1 MPDLIRR
8 TLPSSRPACA
18 TGGGAC
24 PEPIGY
30 DACDVRKIHYGE
42 VGVRLYGVSMVR
54 NEADIVRANVLYHLA
69 AGFDRLLIVDNA
81 STDGTRRMLRKLGRD
96 PRVRWTRD
104 RGSFRQG
111 EVFTELARQAFAEG
125 ADWVAPVDADDFWYA
140 RGSSIKEVLAD
151 SGASA
156 LRVRH
161 LDFIQRREQR
171 ESSPDELLTMT
182 RRVPEP
188 VDRAL
193 APDLLAAGKVSYIEM
208 ARLHKLVSRASE
220 AMKMVKG
227 AHSLDGVEGPVVET
241 GDLVLL
247 HTPLRSLAHLEERA
261 ASADRRSGTGAS
273 LGPGWHA
280 RRWQK
285 LREEGVLEEEWA
297 ANSYGEDGRLDVYG
311 AAHETVFDPT
321 LRNAVAPFLE

>member
-1 MPDLIRR
+1 M
-8 TLPSSRPACA
+8 
-18 TGGGAC
+18 
-24 PEPIGY
+24 
-30 DACDVRKIHYGE
+30 
-42 VGVRLYGVSMVR
+42 RLYGVSMVR

-81 STDGTRRMLRKLGRD
+81 STDGTRRALRGLGRD

-140 RGSSIKEVLAD
+140 RGASIKEVLAH
-151 SGASA
+151 SGATV
-156 LRVRH
+156 LKVRH
-161 LDFIQRREQR
+161 LDFIQRRGQR
-171 ESSPDELLTMT
+171 ESSPDALLTMT

-208 ARLHKLVSRASE
+208 ARLHKLVSRTSE

-227 AHSLDGVEGPVVET
+227 AHSLEGVDGPVVET
-241 GDLVLL
+241 DELVIL
-247 HTPLRSLAHLEERA
+247 HAPLRSLAHLESRA
-261 ASADRRSGTGAS
+261 TSADRRTGTGAS

-285 LREEGVLEEEWA
+285 LKGEGVLEAEWA
-297 ANSYGEDGRLDVYG
+297 ANSYDEDGSLDVYG
-311 AAHETVFDPT
+311 APHGTIFDPT
-321 LRNAVAPFLE
+321 LRDAVAPFLEPPTSSLWERLAKRG

>member
-1 MPDLIRR
+1 M
-8 TLPSSRPACA
+8 
-18 TGGGAC
+18 
-24 PEPIGY
+24 
-30 DACDVRKIHYGE
+30 
-42 VGVRLYGVSMVR
+42 RLYGVSMVR

-81 STDGTRRMLRKLGRD
+81 STDGTRRALKRLGSD
-96 PRVRWTRD
+96 PRVRWTSD

-111 EVFTELARQAFAEG
+111 EVFTQLARQAFAEG

-140 RGSSIKEVLAD
+140 PNSSVKEVLAA

-156 LRVRH
+156 LGVRH
-161 LDFIQRREQR
+161 LDFIQRRGQR

-182 RRVPEP
+182 RRAPEP

-193 APDLLAAGKVSYIEM
+193 APDLLAAGGVSYVEM

-227 AHSLDGVEGPVVET
+227 AHSLRGVDGPVAET
-241 GDLVLL
+241 DELVLL
-247 HTPLRSLAHLEERA
+247 HAPLRSLAHLESRA
-261 ASADRRSGTGAS
+261 ASADRRTGTGAS

-285 LREEGVLEEEWA
+285 LEREGALEAEWA
-297 ANSYGEDGRLDVYG
+297 ANSYDEDGSLDVYG
-311 AAHETVFDPT
+311 VPHGTVFDPT
-321 LRNAVAPFLE
+321 LRDAVAPFLERPTPSLWERLAKRG

>member
-1 MPDLIRR
+1 M
-8 TLPSSRPACA
+8 
-18 TGGGAC
+18 
-24 PEPIGY
+24 
-30 DACDVRKIHYGE
+30 
-42 VGVRLYGVSMVR
+42 RLYGVSMVR
-54 NEADIVRANVLYHLA
+54 NEADIVRANVRYHLA

-81 STDGTRRMLRKLGRD
+81 STDGTRGALKELGRD

-140 RGSSIKEVLAD
+140 PNSSVREVLAA

-161 LDFIQRREQR
+161 LDFIQRRGQR
-171 ESSPDELLTMT
+171 ESSPEELLTMT
-182 RRVPEP
+182 RRAAEP

-193 APDLLAAGKVSYIEM
+193 APDLLAAGQVSYVEM
-208 ARLHKLVSRASE
+208 ARLHKLVGRASE

-227 AHSLDGVEGPVVET
+227 AHALEGVDGPVAET
-241 GDLVLL
+241 DELVLL
-247 HTPLRSLAHLEERA
+247 HAPLRSLAHLQSRA
-261 ASADRRSGTGAS
+261 ASADRRSGTGKS

-280 RRWQK
+280 RRWKK
-285 LREEGVLEEEWA
+285 LMEEGALEEEWA
-297 ANSYGEDGRLDVYG
+297 ANSYGDNGNLDVYG
-311 AAHETVFDPT
+311 APHKTVFDPT
-321 LRNAVAPFLE
+321 LRDAVAPFLEPPSPSPWRRFLRNT

>member
-1 MPDLIRR
+1 
-8 TLPSSRPACA
+8 
-18 TGGGAC
+18 
-24 PEPIGY
+24 
-30 DACDVRKIHYGE
+30 
-42 VGVRLYGVSMVR
+42 VRLYGVSMVR
-54 NEADIVRANVLYHLA
+54 NEADIVRANVRYHLA

-81 STDGTRRMLRKLGRD
+81 STDGTRGALKELGRD

-140 RGSSIKEVLAD
+140 RNSSIKEVLAA
-151 SGASA
+151 SRTSA

-161 LDFIQRREQR
+161 LDFIQRRGQR

-182 RRVPEP
+182 RRVFEP
-188 VDRAL
+188 VARAQ
-193 APDLLAAGKVSYIEM
+193 APELLAAGKISYVQM
-208 ARLHKLVSRASE
+208 ARLHKVVGRASE

-227 AHSLDGVEGPVVET
+227 AHSLDGVEGPVAET
-241 GDLVLL
+241 DGLVLL
-247 HTPLRSLAHLEERA
+247 HAPLRSLAQLDARA
-261 ASADRRSGTGAS
+261 SSADRRFGTGAS

-285 LREEGVLEEEWA
+285 LKDEGYLEDEWA
-297 ANSYGEDGRLDVYG
+297 ANSYGDDGRLDVYG
-311 AAHETVFDPT
+311 TPHETVFDPA
-321 LRNAVAPFLE
+321 LRDAVAPFLERPDPSLWDRLAKRG